1 MPAATIRR
9 TCPRC
14 KVRFTQPDDPGRKRV
29 YCSAACKQAA
39 YRARQRAQRQ
49 ASQDRTWQ
57 HRQEDW
63 TAGSQDWARQQRQEH
78 SRQKR
83 ERTHAAGNGHRPSAG
98 RFDSAE
104 QARARR
110 RIEAL
115 LRKAVAT
122 QVPDEADACRAKAEH
137 LRDKHGL

>member
-49 ASQDRTWQ
+49 ASEDRA
-57 HRQEDW
+57 RQRSHEEW
-63 TAGSQDWARQQRQEH
+63 TARQQQERARQQRERAH
-78 SRQKR
+78 SS
-83 ERTHAAGNGHRPSAG
+83 GNGHRPSAG
-98 RFDSAE
+98 RFDTPE

-115 LRKAVAT
+115 LRKAAAT
-122 QVPDEADACRAKAEH
+122 QFPHEAVACRDKAEQ
-137 LRDKHGL
+137 LRRKHRV